1 MSGAD
6 KRLHTLLTD
15 RAIAGLDDVQQAEL
29 RHLLVGAAIDPS
41 YEAAAAAIELAL
53 MAHAEEMPATVKAAV
68 IDQASLYWGFMIP
81 RRHEQ
86 TIGGRPPAPAGLDQS
101 GDLLLGSADGGAEVG
116 ADNPVAELAWDD
128 SDSPES
134 VDAAVESGVLESS
147 LTNGRIDRAAKPSES
162 QRAEVPADLQRLE
175 PRAAPRSRQPPEP
188 ARDAET
194 EPRDPLDSHEDLDP
208 RAVSQSDL
216 GPAVSRSGVVP
227 MPVSESRLARVATY
241 VSALAALVMLA
252 IALWL
257 FTHRDDPPDAEDVR
271 SQIEAASDK
280 LEWRF
285 IVKPD
290 PAVLEGASGSVLWS
304 SEAQAGVLTLQGL
317 APTGSGDSG
326 GTQYQLWIVDNKR
339 DGPPVNG
346 GVFDVEDAGEVQIPV
361 EARLVIGE
369 PSAFVI
375 TVERPGGVVVST
387 QDRVVMVAT
396 GS

>member
-1 MSGAD
+1 MSVPD

-15 RAIAGLDDVQQAEL
+15 RAIAGLDEAQQAEL

-41 YEAAAAAIELAL
+41 YESAAAAIELSL
-53 MAHAEEMPATVKAAV
+53 MAHAEQMPPSVKAAV
-68 IDQASLYWGFMIP
+68 IEQASLYWGFMIP

-86 TIGGRPPAPAGLDQS
+86 TIGGRGSGLGLDAS
-101 GDLLLGSADGGAEVG
+101 DELLLGAADSDAEPDDGA
-116 ADNPVAELAWDD
+116 AHLAWDD

-147 LTNGRIDRAAKPSES
+147 LTNGRIDRGAKPSES
-162 QRAEVPADLQRLE
+162 QRAAIPADLNRLE
-175 PRAAPRSRQPPEP
+175 ARSGSGSRRPES
-188 ARDAET
+188 D
-194 EPRDPLDSHEDLDP
+194 EPGSEPGFESGSHEDLDP

-216 GPAVSRSGVVP
+216 GPTVSRSGVVP

-241 VSALAALVMLA
+241 VSALAALVMLS
-252 IALWL
+252 IAVWL
-257 FTHRDDPPDAEDVR
+257 FVHRDDPPDADDLR

-285 IVKPD
+285 VVKPD
-290 PAVLEGASGSVLWS
+290 PAAQDGAGGSVLWS
-304 SEAQAGVLTLQGL
+304 SEQQAGMLSLHGL
-317 APTGSGDSG
+317 AATGSGGSG
-326 GTQYQLWIVDNKR
+326 ETQYQVWIVDDKR

-346 GVFDVEDAGEVQIPV
+346 GVFDVEAGADEVQVPID
-361 EARLVIGE
+361 AKLVIGE

-396 GS
+396 GP